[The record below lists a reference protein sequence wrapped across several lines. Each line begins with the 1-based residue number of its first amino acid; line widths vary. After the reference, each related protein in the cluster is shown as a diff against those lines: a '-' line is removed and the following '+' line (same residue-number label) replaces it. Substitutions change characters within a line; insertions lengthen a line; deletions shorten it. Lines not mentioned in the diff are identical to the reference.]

1 LISKLRI
8 LTVALFFTVLVASS
22 FLPGF
27 AQTIQHGGTLHLAL
41 PNTIDNFSQFLTSS
55 YQAWY
60 FNQMVYPDFGV
71 PTAFGLM
78 HEAVSNYWSNA
89 NATTWYFMIRPGMTW
104 SDGVPVNAT
113 DLAYTI
119 QLNFDTFTWGAGA
132 LSNFA
137 SSLTGSIT
145 DSIKVYNSTVAE
157 VDLKAPNG
165 LLGDI
170 IGAENTPN
178 LVPYHIWKNYIVNGT
193 SPGPNFGTLVS
204 AGAFYISNFTQG
216 DTQVVMLPN
225 PHGSPFGGD
234 PSQNGVP
241 YLNQITVLLIPT
253 TQDISLML
261 KGGQIDAAPVAP
273 TDVAG
278 LTSSPNFQVISGPT
292 PDTWQMEYPIW
303 NYPYNQLAFRQA
315 LAYAINRTD
324 LVQTALAGYG
334 APGNEGYIPP
344 ENAPE
349 FNSSV
354 PEYNYNP
361 QMAESL
367 IQSLGWTKNSNGY
380 YQTQNGTVFSP
391 TLYVPAEL
399 QPEVTAGNRIVQ
411 DLRAVGIDAQLQAM
425 ASTSMVDIWEKGT
438 NMYLYE
444 QNYGDPNS
452 ELITYRYAFDGFGTG
467 PPLISD
473 AAHPVFTPPSVWQY
487 YNTTVN
493 QLYAAGTADQRAQL
507 MQTLQGILAQQLPS
521 ITLYYVDSVW
531 VVNTS
536 NFGGW
541 PTSPSTMDWPG
552 GMFNMTALASIYSL
566 SAQTMTSTTSSSSSS
581 SGGSNM
587 MTYLVGAVV
596 VIVLVAA
603 VAVKARKKGGN
614 TPTTTPTTTNP

>member
-1 LISKLRI
+1 MISKIRI
-8 LTVALFFTVLVASS
+8 LAVALFFGVLVASS

-41 PNTIDNFSQFLTSS
+41 PNTIDNFSQFLTTS

-71 PTAFGLM
+71 PTASGLL
-78 HEAVSNYWSNA
+78 HVAVSTYWSNA
-89 NATTWYFMIRPGMTW
+89 NATTWYFMVRPGMTW

-113 DLAYTI
+113 DLAYTM
-119 QLNFDTFTWGAGA
+119 QLEFSTFTWGAGA
-132 LSNFA
+132 LSGWA

-145 DSIKVYNSTVAE
+145 DSIKPYNSTVAE
-157 VDLKAPNG
+157 INFNTPNG
-165 LLGDI
+165 LMGDI
-170 IGAENTPN
+170 IGAEGTPN

-193 SPGPNFGTLVS
+193 SPGPNFGTLVG
-204 AGAFYISNFTQG
+204 AGAFYVSNFTQG
-216 DTQVVMLPN
+216 DSQIVLLPN

-241 YLNQITVLLIPT
+241 YLDQVVVLLVPT
-253 TQDISLML
+253 TQDLSLML

-273 TDVAG
+273 SDVAG
-278 LTSSPNFQVISGPT
+278 LTSSSNFQVVTGPT
-292 PDTWQMEYPIW
+292 PDTWQLEYPIW

-324 LVQTALAGYG
+324 LVQTALSGFG
-334 APGNEGYIPP
+334 APGNAGYIPP
-344 ENAPE
+344 ENNPE

-367 IQSLGWTKNSNGY
+367 LQSLGWTKNSNGY
-380 YQTQNGTVFSP
+380 YQTPNGTVFSP
-391 TLYVPAEL
+391 TLYAPAEL
-399 QPEVTAGNRIVQ
+399 QPQVTTATRIVQ
-411 DLRAVGIDAQLQAM
+411 DLRAVGIDAQVQTM
-425 ASTSMVDIWEKGT
+425 ASSSMVDIWEKGT

-452 ELITYRYAFDGFGTG
+452 ELITFRYAFDGFGTG

-473 AAHPVFTPPSVWQY
+473 AAHPVFTPASVWQE
-487 YNTTVN
+487 YNQTVA
-493 QLYAAGTADQRAQL
+493 QLYTAGTADQRNQL
-507 MQTLQGILAQQLPS
+507 MQKIQGILAQQLPS
-521 ITLYYVDSVW
+521 IALYYVDSVW
-531 VVNTS
+531 VVNTA

-566 SAQTMTSTTSSSSSS
+566 SAQTMSSSMTSSSSSS

-587 MTYLVGAVV
+587 MTYVIGAIV

-603 VAVKARKKGGN
+603 VAVKSRKKGS
-614 TPTTTPTTTNP
+614 PATTTTTNP

>member
-1 LISKLRI
+1 M
-8 LTVALFFTVLVASS
+8 
-22 FLPGF
+22 
-27 AQTIQHGGTLHLAL
+27 HLAL
-41 PNTIDNFSQFLTSS
+41 PNTIDNFSQFLTNS

-71 PTAFGLM
+71 PTAFGLL
-78 HEAVSNYWSNA
+78 HVAVSSYWSNA

-132 LSNFA
+132 LSGFA
-137 SSLTGSIT
+137 SSLTGSIPN
-145 DSIKVYNSTVAE
+145 SIKVYNSTVAE

-193 SPGPNFGTLVS
+193 APGPNFGTLVGS
-204 AGAFYISNFTQG
+204 GAYYVSNYTQG
-216 DTQVVMLPN
+216 DTQVVLLPN
-225 PHGSPFGGD
+225 PYGSPFGGD
-234 PSQNGVP
+234 PTQHGVP
-241 YLNQITVLLIPT
+241 YLNQVTVLLVPT
-253 TQDISLML
+253 TQDLSLML

-273 TDVAG
+273 SDVAG
-278 LTSSPNFQVISGPT
+278 LTSSTNFQVISGPT
-292 PDTWQMEYPIW
+292 PDTWTLEFPIW

-315 LAYAINRTD
+315 MAYAINRTD
-324 LVQTALAGYG
+324 LVQTALAGFG

-354 PEYNYNP
+354 PQYNYNP

-367 IQSLGWTKNSNGY
+367 LQSLGWTKQSDGFY
-380 YQTQNGTVFSP
+380 HTQNGTLFTP
-391 TLYVPAEL
+391 TLYAPAEL
-399 QPEVTAGNRIVQ
+399 QPEITAGNRIVQ
-411 DLRAVGIDAQLQAM
+411 DLRSVGIDAQIQTIAL
-425 ASTSMVDIWEKGT
+425 TSMVDIWDKGT

-467 PPLISD
+467 EPLIVD
-473 AAHPVFTPPSVWQY
+473 AQHPIFTPSNVWQY
-487 YNTTVN
+487 YNQTVS
-493 QLYAAGTADQRAQL
+493 QLYAAGTAGQRAQL
-507 MQTLQGILAQQLPS
+507 MQQIQGIIAQQLPS
-521 ITLYYVDSVW
+521 LTLYYVDSTW
-531 VVNTS
+531 VVNTA

-566 SAQTMTSTTSSSSSS
+566 SAQTVSSTSSTASAAP
-581 SGGSNM
+581 SGMNS
-587 MTYLVGAVV
+587 TYIAGAVIV
-596 VIVLVAA
+596 VILVIAGA
-603 VAVKARKKGGN
+603 VMAKRRSGK
-614 TPTTTPTTTNP
+614 TPTEASAK